1 MAAGASWCR
10 WEDGDL
16 LVRVRVQPRARR
28 EAIEGVRAGRL
39 LVRVTAP
46 PVGGRANEAV
56 ARLLARACGVAPSRV
71 ELVRGAGGRE
81 KTLRVRGARR
91 LPWEEGGPA

>member
-1 MAAGASWCR
+1 MAPDASWCR
-10 WEDGDL
+10 WEDEDL
-16 LVRVRVQPRARR
+16 LVRVHVQPRARR

-39 LVRVTAP
+39 LVRVKAP
-46 PVGGRANEAV
+46 PAGGRANAAV
-56 ARLLARACGVAPSRV
+56 VRLLARACGVAPSRV

-91 LPWEEGGPA
+91 LPWDGSAT